1 MRKYPEIHVEWTPA
15 SGSNSQLLEIH
26 ANGLTASGSYVT
38 QYLPTTVSE
47 WQGFIPLWDKE
58 GKVWS
63 KEHKT
68 NEVHVNV
75 TAINELDGYQ
85 YKSDT
90 ISSSLVVD
98 DLPWMPE
105 TPTDLIV
112 TLSSFR
118 HEVRDHKLDQIE
130 RSILDNLGE

>member
-15 SGSNSQLLEIH
+15 SGSNSQLLEINV
-26 ANGLTASGSYVT
+26 NGLTPSGSYVT
-38 QYLPTTVSE
+38 QYLTTRVSE
-47 WQGFIPLWDKE
+47 WHGFIPLWDKE

-63 KEHKT
+63 REHKT

-90 ISSSLVVD
+90 ISSTLIVD
-98 DLPWMPE
+98 DLPWIPE
-105 TPTDLIV
+105 SPTELTV

-118 HEVRDHKLDQIE
+118 YEVRDVKMDQIE
-130 RSILDNLGE
+130 VNIRDNLA